1 MSYLSNKVKAMN
13 HLNFQRTIMKNVV
26 PMKEYWKYYEH
37 GPNALSKEEKE
48 RLAKAIIANVGPE
61 GIKLPLTTD
70 DLTSFVVATTIR
82 LATHK

>member
-1 MSYLSNKVKAMN
+1 MSTLSNKVKAMD
-13 HLNFQRTIMKNVV
+13 HLSFQRTIMKNVV

-37 GPNALSKEEKE
+37 GPNDLTKEEKE

-61 GIKLPLTTD
+61 GIRMPLTND